1 MAQRVSKQMTG
12 EKQDSEDS
20 ATVGDEITGPEA
32 SLPDRKGLWIRNFY
46 KSDSC
51 IYSAASSFLRLGL
64 NCILPYL
71 RISDPSLST
80 PLPPPPPPSPLAVTR
95 RIRDPLPVC
104 DEAGQARLLLLVM
117 RMVVHPV

>member
-46 KSDSC
+46 KTDSC
-51 IYSAASSFLRLGL
+51 IHSAASSFLRPGFKLY
-64 NCILPYL
+64 PP
-71 RISDPSLST
+71 IST
-80 PLPPPPPPSPLAVTR
+80 N
-95 RIRDPLPVC
+95 I
-104 DEAGQARLLLLVM
+104 
-117 RMVVHPV
+117 